1 MMTYPTG
8 SFVTLLALLLLL
20 PGVARDATAQ
30 SGDGV
35 PPPRPLLPIPTAHQL
50 DWQRDELRLF
60 LHFGIN
66 TFTDREWGTG
76 EEDPALFNPTNLDAR
91 QWTSV
96 AKEAGFKTLIL
107 TAKHHDGFTLW
118 PSRYTDHSVES
129 SPWQDGTGDVVQ
141 ALVDAARA
149 EGLKVGLYL
158 SPWDRHEPTYGD
170 EQAYN
175 EFYLGQLRE
184 LLTQYGPLAEVWFDG
199 AKGEDAKDMAYD
211 FDAFWSTV
219 RQLQP
224 GAVLFSDAGP
234 DVRWIGNEHGFAG
247 ETNWSTYDRTKV
259 GVGMAGIGDYLNAG
273 EAGTPDWVPGE
284 CDVSLRPG
292 WFYHADEAPKSLE
305 EVLEIYFK
313 SVGRNCVLLLN
324 VPPTPEGRFDPRDFE
339 RLQEFRAAL
348 DRIFAPDLA
357 SGAQASASNTRG
369 DAPTYAASQ
378 VLDGDLETY
387 WAVDNTLRTGTLEL
401 DLGEPTTFDVI
412 RLQEPIQLGQRVA
425 GYTVEAWL
433 DGAWQPMSTGTTI
446 GHKKLDRLAAPVTT
460 SRVRVVI
467 TEALAEPLLAEVG
480 LYLADTTAE

>member
-324 VPPTPEGRFDPRDFE
+324 VPPTPEGRFDPRDVE